1 MAELSRVRPDLNETE
16 EQLLELQRAFLA
28 SQDHRANAA
37 ARVTR
42 VGGAPPKEPS
52 PENLAGVLP
61 EDIRRAEAA
70 RAAVDP
76 SATPTS
82 HAELDSFGTGPAH
95 GLDPTAEI
103 REVVGEVIERA
114 PSRTGAP
121 IPPTAPT
128 APGPGLA
135 FPEAKHRT
143 KGPFAERPKSKF
155 MLERER
161 KAAEAAAAAAGGTV
175 AVAGASPQ
183 PPQPTPSTTTARHP
197 LDESK
202 GIEEETARR
211 LAAMSVS
218 EIEDAQST
226 IAAKLK
232 PSALEFFRK
241 RGADKLSA
249 KSKPV
254 TEEAPAPPA
263 AAAESGADAAKQ
275 QPPRALPPASTPPT
289 SPPRSTKKPPLS
301 PARPIEAAPAA
312 PQPPPTPWRRHPSR
326 HPSRRLFASPWRACP

>member
-70 RAAVDP
+70 RAAVGP

-95 GLDPTAEI
+95 GFDPTAEI

-114 PSRTGAP
+114 PRSRTGAP

-161 KAAEAAAAAAGGTV
+161 KAAAARIEGRRLEREREAAA
-175 AVAGASPQ
+175 
-183 PPQPTPSTTTARHP
+183 
-197 LDESK
+197 
-202 GIEEETARR
+202 RR
-211 LAAMSVS
+211 
-218 EIEDAQST
+218 
-226 IAAKLK
+226 
-232 PSALEFFRK
+232 
-241 RGADKLSA
+241 
-249 KSKPV
+249 
-254 TEEAPAPPA
+254 
-263 AAAESGADAAKQ
+263 AAAEEKWRFLIRGLLA
-275 QPPRALPPASTPPT
+275 RVALRRMS
-289 SPPRSTKKPPLS
+289 
-301 PARPIEAAPAA
+301 RPDP
-312 PQPPPTPWRRHPSR
+312 
-326 HPSRRLFASPWRACP
+326 

>member
-16 EQLLELQRAFLA
+16 DQLLELQRAFLA

-70 RAAVDP
+70 RAAVGP

-95 GLDPTAEI
+95 GFDPTAEI

-114 PSRTGAP
+114 PRSRTGAP

-143 KGPFAERPKSKF
+143 KGPFAGRPKSKF

-161 KAAEAAAAAAGGTV
+161 KAAEAARQPHWSQTRAPLQRKRRTPMPNREQR
-175 AVAGASPQ
+175 AGAPQ
-183 PPQPTPSTTTARHP
+183 AS
-197 LDESK
+197 
-202 GIEEETARR
+202 
-211 LAAMSVS
+211 
-218 EIEDAQST
+218 
-226 IAAKLK
+226 
-232 PSALEFFRK
+232 
-241 RGADKLSA
+241 
-249 KSKPV
+249 
-254 TEEAPAPPA
+254 
-263 AAAESGADAAKQ
+263 
-275 QPPRALPPASTPPT
+275 STPVG
-289 SPPRSTKKPPLS
+289 S
-301 PARPIEAAPAA
+301 AR
-312 PQPPPTPWRRHPSR
+312 
-326 HPSRRLFASPWRACP
+326 